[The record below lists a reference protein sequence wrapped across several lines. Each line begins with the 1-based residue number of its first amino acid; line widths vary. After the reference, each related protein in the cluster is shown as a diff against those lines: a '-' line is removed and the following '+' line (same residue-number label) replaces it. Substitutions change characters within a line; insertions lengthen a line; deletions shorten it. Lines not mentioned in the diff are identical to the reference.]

1 MGSFVQTFV
10 CEAGFQGIVLSTM
23 KLGRNNNMFVL
34 MRLFREDECCGKAI
48 SWGVSGLQAFDVDAK
63 QSYLPSVYRTSR
75 S

>member
-23 KLGRNNNMFVL
+23 KLGLICLL
-34 MRLFREDECCGKAI
+34 MRFLREDECCGKAI

>member
-1 MGSFVQTFV
+1 MGSGVQTFV

-23 KLGRNNNMFVL
+23 KLGLVCLL
-34 MRLFREDECCGKAI
+34 MRLLREDECCGKAI
-48 SWGVSGLQAFDVDAK
+48 SWGVSGLQAFDIDAK